1 MEARGQRRRQAPAT
15 PAAMLHRQ
23 MREARKEK
31 RAQSQAPMAKND
43 DEAGPS
49 SGPTDGGQ

>member
-1 MEARGQRRRQAPAT
+1 
-15 PAAMLHRQ
+15 MLHRQ

-31 RAQSQAPMAKND
+31 RARTHAAKTKND

-49 SGPTDGGQ
+49 SGPTDGQ

>member
-1 MEARGQRRRQAPAT
+1 
-15 PAAMLHRQ
+15 MLHHQ

-31 RAQSQAPMAKND
+31 RAQTQAAMAKND

-49 SGPTDGGQ
+49 SAPTDGQ